1 MKSTRS
7 SSGRSTWVIP
17 ALVTVLVTSAWL
29 GLHGDSVMARER
41 KEPERTQS
49 GARVTFSSLKDW
61 NVKAENLSPRGHNP
75 LYFPLTPGF
84 RYIMEYPDHPWGHL
98 RVEVMVLDKT
108 EPCDVPGIGKFECAV
123 VQEEL
128 FLDGVYAEQAL
139 NWVAIDKT
147 TNNLY
152 YFGELSW
159 EVDQLGRKVFAGT
172 WRAGDPDGNG
182 VAEPGLLMPATFNV
196 GARYVS
202 EGHEAEAY
210 EYTENME
217 TGITVVTPA
226 GTFKNCVRTRE
237 YSLKNPALI
246 GDKFWCPG
254 VGIVKDTAEG
264 VLVASD
270 ALPGT
275 DMSSFGKYHR
285 NPVKLVTPPVA
296 KIDGLKATEIAL
308 KEVPGKVTSMKIER
322 LGKFNVYTVEIIAE
336 KDGVETDVF
345 VDIESGKV
353 VGTDR

>member
-1 MKSTRS
+1 MKST
-7 SSGRSTWVIP
+7 GHSTWLSP
-17 ALVTVLVTSAWL
+17 ASLLAILITFTLL
-29 GLHGDSVMARER
+29 GLSAGSVMAQRR
-41 KEPERTQS
+41 RGMDPGRTQS

-61 NVKAENLSPRGHNP
+61 NVKGENLSPRGDNP

-108 EPCDVPGIGKFECAV
+108 EPFNLPAIGKFECAV

-128 FLDGVYAEQAL
+128 FLDGVYTEQAL

-159 EVDQLGRKVFAGT
+159 EIDQLGRKVFAGT
-172 WRAGDPDGNG
+172 WRVGDPDGNAI
-182 VAEPGLLMPATFNV
+182 AEPGLLMPGTFTV
-196 GARYVS
+196 GARYIS

-210 EYTENME
+210 EYTENVE
-217 TGITVVTPA
+217 KGITVTVPA
-226 GTFKNCVRTRE
+226 GTFKDCVRTRE

-246 GDKFWCPG
+246 SDKFWCRG

-264 VLVASD
+264 ELVASD

-275 DMSSFGKYHR
+275 DMSSFGKHHR
-285 NPVKLVTPPVA
+285 EARQQTVPPVA
-296 KIDGLKATEIAL
+296 KINGVEATEIAL
-308 KEVPGKVTSMKIER
+308 KKIPGKATSQKIER
-322 LGKFNVYTVEIIAE
+322 LGKRNVYAVEIID
-336 KDGVETDVF
+336 KDGVEWDVF
-345 VDIESGKV
+345 VDIETGEV
-353 VGTDR
+353 VGAEK

>member
-1 MKSTRS
+1 LAITVATGTATAQQTSEGQG
-7 SSGRSTWVIP
+7 SG
-17 ALVTVLVTSAWL
+17 
-29 GLHGDSVMARER
+29 
-41 KEPERTQS
+41 ERTQG

-61 NVKAENLSPRGHNP
+61 NLKRENLSPRGHNP
-75 LYFPLTPGF
+75 LYFPLEPGF

-98 RVEVMVLDKT
+98 RIEVMVLDKT
-108 EPCDVPGIGKFECAV
+108 EPCDVPSIGKFECAV

-285 NPVKLVTPPVA
+285 NPVKPVTPPVA
-296 KIDGLKATEIAL
+296 KINGVQATEIAL
-308 KEVPGKVTSMKIER
+308 KAIPGKAMSQKIER
-322 LGKFNVYTVEIIAE
+322 LGKRNVYAVEIIAD
-336 KDGVETDVF
+336 KDGTEWDVF
-345 VDIESGKV
+345 VDIETGEV
-353 VGTDR
+353 VGKDN